1 MDRRT
6 IILIV
11 IVFVLIIIGMFTF
24 TSLMKKEVVVNVQP
38 DVVAEEVVLYS
49 NITRIDVKHYFSDG
63 LHTFVGEIQMPTPCD
78 LIEVNSLVK
87 ESFPE
92 QIQLDF
98 TVINNAETCAQVIT
112 SQRFLVEAK
121 ASEGASVDA
130 SFMGRVVE
138 LNLIPALPGE
148 LPADFELFIKG

>member
-11 IVFVLIIIGMFTF
+11 VIFILIIIGMFAF
-24 TSLMKKEVVVNVQP
+24 TRLMKKEVEVKVAP
-38 DVVAEEVVLYS
+38 DVLVEEVMPYP
-49 NITRIDVKHYFSDG
+49 NITRIDAKHYFIDG
-63 LHTFVGEIQMPTPCD
+63 LHTFVGEIVMPTPCD
-78 LIEVNSLVK
+78 LVEANSVVR

-98 TVINNAETCAQVIT
+98 SVISNSPTCAEVIT
-112 SQRFLVEAK
+112 AQRFLVEAK
-121 ASEGASVDA
+121 ASREAIASA

>member
-11 IVFVLIIIGMFTF
+11 VIFILLIIGMFTF
-24 TSLMKKEVVVNVQP
+24 TSLMKKEVAVKVP
-38 DVVAEEVVLYS
+38 TDVVVGEVVPYP
-49 NITRIDVKHYFSDG
+49 NIKRIEAKHYFIDG
-63 LHTFVGEIQMPTPCD
+63 LHTFVGEIEMPTPCD
-78 LIEVNSLVK
+78 LIDVNSMVR

-92 QIQLDF
+92 QVQIDF
-98 TVINNAETCAQVIT
+98 TVINNSQECVDVIT
-112 SQRFLVEAK
+112 AQRFLVEAR
-121 ASEGASVDA
+121 ASKEASVSA

-138 LNLIPALPGE
+138 LNLIPALEGE